1 MLAGT
6 RLTAPVNLRGL
17 PTGRYAVKI
26 VATTASGRVIQG
38 TRHYRTCA
46 RKRR

>member
-1 MLAGT
+1 MLAGA

-17 PTGRYAVKI
+17 PAGRYAVKI

-38 TRHYRTCA
+38 TRRYRTCA